1 MLNRADLRA
10 CLDDLRQN
18 LAPFAGLGAGAFHPV
33 MIRPSLGFAMV
44 PRPKDK
50 QRQGE
55 GARDAE
61 AKRRERLAAALDPR
75 PLGAPGLVEGSD
87 SDALAPNP
95 SARKGL
101 NGLSAAGASKI
112 EDLCSIVRQD
122 RGLYG
127 IWTVTLPPEA
137 AAQLDQ
143 VENGAQ
149 RFGDVIRR
157 RFAEALA
164 RAAAAEAQRVRV
176 PVPAHWWFVIE
187 PQKQGRPHWHFV
199 FRCKSRRG
207 RGWLL
212 GKGRLDRLI
221 RAAIRSTTGDDVSAN
236 AAGNVQ
242 ALRSNP
248 GRYLS
253 KYLRKGATSSAADC
267 ILANG
272 WSLNLVPFH
281 WWGCST
287 SARELLN
294 RYRFELPSYV
304 VGWLSTQWP
313 LLKAMGRLS
322 ARIWQPG
329 GEGAPAIVVGSW
341 LTVGNLLE
349 TVERLVGLA
358 ERAYPSGRTF
368 GVS

>member
-50 QRQGE
+50 RAQGD
-55 GARDAE
+55 GARDDA
-61 AKRRERLAAALDPR
+61 ARRRERIAAALDPR
-75 PLGAPGLVEGSD
+75 PLGPAGLVEGSD
-87 SDALAPNP
+87 SDSFLPNP
-95 SARKGL
+95 SPRKGL
-101 NGLSAAGASKI
+101 HGLSAAGASNI

-122 RGLYG
+122 RGLFG
-127 IWTVTLPPEA
+127 IWTVTLPVEA
-137 AAQLDQ
+137 AEMLDQ

-149 RFGDVIRR
+149 RFGDSIRR
-157 RFAEALA
+157 TFGQALSRACAREAA
-164 RAAAAEAQRVRV
+164 RVRV
-176 PVPAHWWFVIE
+176 PVLAHWWFVIE
-187 PQKQGRPHWHFV
+187 PQKSGRPHWHFV

-221 RAAIRSTTGDDVSAN
+221 RSAIRSTTGREVRAT

-313 LLKAMGRLS
+313 LLNAMGRLS
-322 ARIWQPG
+322 ARVWQP
-329 GEGAPAIVVGSW
+329 EAAGAPSIVVGSW

-349 TVERLVGLA
+349 TVEHLVALA

-368 GVS
+368 GVT